1 MRNRY
6 RGRAALAL
14 IACLPCAPAW
24 AAGVPDRPDSAADP
38 LRDSP
43 PASPIVSLVNISQ
56 DGPVLRTDAAV
67 TAIRAPRTD
76 SRNGGLVPMD
86 WDLAKVGTAEVPVVS
101 AASLPSAISVSLA
114 QVATQPDG
122 PPPAANLVGP
132 PVLLDRSGHVPREYA
147 AYRGFFQQ
155 AGSSTTEIAIL
166 SGYVLMQGI
175 PKLFK
180 PTTGFHFKDE
190 GWFGKDTQNVGM
202 DKLTHAFNTYLIAE
216 LLHYRIHRNTDAS
229 EGDALTAG
237 ILASGLMAL
246 NEISDAIEPDSGY
259 SMQDITMN
267 IAGAAFSVLRNTV
280 PGLKEKLAFKIEIMP
295 NDQIYS
301 HAGKPHYEQERFM
314 FSLKG
319 AGFEK
324 LEGSVLKY
332 LDLQVGYYGSDFLN
346 SDREKGITPK
356 RHLFVGVGLNLGELL
371 FAKSGSRIGRAVY
384 SVLDYVQLPYTSLRY
399 DSTGRLSY

>member
-6 RGRAALAL
+6 RCQVALVL
-14 IACLPCAPAW
+14 VTCLPCTPAWGASATDFPEVQAAPADGLGASFPGTAPDIPADW
-24 AAGVPDRPDSAADP
+24 NLAEIGAATEQPTLLAALPSSLPQDPARYGPAADAVPAASPEPAAG
-38 LRDSP
+38 P
-43 PASPIVSLVNISQ
+43 PAP
-56 DGPVLRTDAAV
+56 
-67 TAIRAPRTD
+67 
-76 SRNGGLVPMD
+76 
-86 WDLAKVGTAEVPVVS
+86 
-101 AASLPSAISVSLA
+101 
-114 QVATQPDG
+114 
-122 PPPAANLVGP
+122 
-132 PVLLDRSGHVPREYA
+132 LDPSGHVPREFA
-147 AYRGFFQQ
+147 SHHGFFEQ
-155 AGSSTTEIAIL
+155 AGSSTTEIALL
-166 SGYVLMQGI
+166 SGYVLAQGI

-216 LLHYRIHRNTDAS
+216 LLHHRIHRNTGGS

-259 SMQDITMN
+259 SMQDIVMN
-267 IAGAAFSVLRNTV
+267 ITGATFSILRNTV

-295 NDQIYS
+295 NHQIYS
-301 HAGKPHYEQERFM
+301 TTGKPHYEQQRFM

-324 LEGSVLKY
+324 LENSALKY
-332 LDLQVGYYGSDFLN
+332 LDLQVGYYASDFLN
-346 SDREKGITPK
+346 SDRDKGITPK

-371 FAKSGSRIGRAVY
+371 FAKSGSRIGRAAY
-384 SVLDYVQLPYTSLRY
+384 SVLDYVQLPYTGASQNLVVNVR
-399 DSTGRLSY
+399 